1 MALEVVDQIVAQ
13 GRSTFPTKEWRLAT
27 ADSKG
32 SGVALGLAVL
42 LYYPKDQAYL
52 HSDDREA
59 SLQPG
64 FRGDPLTA
72 GVQHAECG
80 NPEQFERLN
89 FIDDYEG
96 CVLDVR
102 DAEAH

>member
-64 FRGDPLTA
+64 FPSTSVTA
-72 GVQHAECG
+72 GVQYAECG
-80 NPEQFERLN
+80 NPEQFKPPN
-89 FIDDYEG
+89 FIQYDEG
-96 CVLDVR
+96 CV
-102 DAEAH
+102 